1 MTNFG
6 AFDMLQSKKTI
17 LGISIAVLLVS
28 VGIYFANSEIADA
41 AKSMPSKIVVGFIP
55 TEKAEELTPKA
66 QQLEKYLESRL
77 RNVDVEVVVPTSY
90 EPLIEGMRF
99 GHVQAAFMD
108 TGAAWIAHEKA
119 GAEIVLAEVVNGRV
133 YYQAT
138 AFVRADSDI
147 QTMDDIKGKSIAFT
161 SWTGSS
167 GFIRPTAMMQ
177 ERGIMTIHGN
187 DPIAVEQALSETFSQ
202 HTFAGGYKAALKLL
216 VKGKVDVAFGADD
229 APERFLTPEEQS
241 QIKVLE
247 KYGKVPSHVFIVSKD
262 LHQIYKIKL
271 VKAMTGLNYANN
283 NHILKQLYG
292 AEALLPTD
300 AEMHMGDFGQA
311 VNSIAGI
318 ESKIIGPKG
327 G

>member
-1 MTNFG
+1 MF
-6 AFDMLQSKKTI
+6 QSKKTI
-17 LGISIAVLLVS
+17 LGVSLAVLLVS
-28 VGIYFANSEIADA
+28 VLGIYFANTEIANA
-41 AKSMPSKIVVGFIP
+41 ISPKPSKLVVGFIP

-66 QQLEKYLESRL
+66 QQLEKYLESKL
-77 RNVDVEVVVPTSY
+77 RNVDIEVVVPTSY

-119 GAEIVLAEVVNGRV
+119 GAEIVLAEVVKGRV

-138 AFVRADSDI
+138 AFVRADSNI
-147 QTMDDIKGKSIAFT
+147 QTMEDIKGKRVAFT

-167 GFIRPTAMMQ
+167 GFIKPAGMMQ
-177 ERGIMTIHGN
+177 ERGIMTVNGN
-187 DPIAVEQALSETFSQ
+187 DLVAVEQALRDTFTQ
-202 HTFAGGYKAALKLL
+202 YTFAGGYKAALKLL
-216 VKGKVDVAFGADD
+216 VEGKVDVAFGADD
-229 APERFLTPEEQS
+229 SPERFLTPEEQS

-262 LHQIYKIKL
+262 MHPVYKIKL
-271 VKAMTGLNYANN
+271 IKAMVGLNYAMNN
-283 NHILKQLYG
+283 QILQQLYG

-300 AEMHMGDFGQA
+300 AEMHMGDFGRA

-318 ESKIIGPKG
+318 EGKITAPKG
-327 G
+327 S

>member
-1 MTNFG
+1 MG
-6 AFDMLQSKKTI
+6 VSL
-17 LGISIAVLLVS
+17 AVLLVS
-28 VGIYFANSEIADA
+28 VLGIYFANSEVADA
-41 AKSMPSKIVVGFIP
+41 ISPKPSKLVVGFIP

-66 QQLEKYLESRL
+66 QQLEKYLESKL
-77 RNVDVEVVVPTSY
+77 RNVNVEVVVPTSY

-119 GAEIVLAEVVNGRV
+119 GAEIVLAEVVKGRV

-147 QTMDDIKGKSIAFT
+147 QTMDDIKGKRVAFT

-167 GFIRPTAMMQ
+167 GFIRPAAMMQ
-177 ERGIMTIHGN
+177 ERGIMTVNGN
-187 DPIAVEQALSETFSQ
+187 DLVAVEQALQNTFSQ

-216 VKGKVDVAFGADD
+216 VEDKVDVAFGADD
-229 APERFLTPEEQS
+229 SPERFLAPEEQS

-247 KYGKVPSHVFIVSKD
+247 KYGKVPSHVFVVSKD
-262 LHQIYKIKL
+262 LHSVYKMKL
-271 VKAMTGLNYANN
+271 IKAMIGLNYAANN
-283 NHILKQLYG
+283 KILQQLYG
-292 AEALLPTD
+292 AEALVPTD
-300 AEMHMGDFGQA
+300 VEMHIGDFGRA
-311 VNSIAGI
+311 VNSITGI
-318 ESKIIGPKG
+318 ESKITAPKG

>member
-1 MTNFG
+1 M
-6 AFDMLQSKKTI
+6 
-17 LGISIAVLLVS
+17 LVS
-28 VGIYFANSEIADA
+28 VLGVYFANSEIANA
-41 AKSMPSKIVVGFIP
+41 ASAKPSKIVVGFIP

-77 RNVDVEVVVPTSY
+77 RNVDIEVVVPTSY

-119 GAEIVLAEVVNGRV
+119 GAEIMLAEVVKGRV

-147 QTMDDIKGKSIAFT
+147 QTMEDIKGKRVAFT

-167 GFIRPTAMMQ
+167 GFIRPVAMMQ
-177 ERGIMTIHGN
+177 ERGIMTINGN
-187 DPIAVEQALSETFSQ
+187 DLVAVEQGLRDTFSQ
-202 HTFAGGYKAALKLL
+202 YTFAGGYKAALKLL
-216 VKGKVDVAFGADD
+216 VEGKVDVAFGADD

-241 QIKVLE
+241 QVKVLE

-262 LHQIYKIKL
+262 LHPVYKIKL

-283 NHILKQLYG
+283 NQILQQLYG

-300 AEMHMGDFGQA
+300 TQMHMGDFGRA
-311 VNSIAGI
+311 VSSIAGI
-318 ESKIIGPKG
+318 EGKIIEPKG

>member
-1 MTNFG
+1 
-6 AFDMLQSKKTI
+6 AS
-17 LGISIAVLLVS
+17 
-28 VGIYFANSEIADA
+28 SEVADA
-41 AKSMPSKIVVGFIP
+41 ISPKPSKLVVGFIP
-55 TEKAEELTPKA
+55 TEKAEQLTPKA
-66 QQLEKYLESRL
+66 QQLEKYLESKL

-119 GAEIVLAEVVNGRV
+119 GAEIVLAEVVRGRV

-147 QTMDDIKGKSIAFT
+147 QTMDDIKGKKVAFT

-167 GFIRPTAMMQ
+167 GFIRPAAMMQ
-177 ERGIMTIHGN
+177 ERGIMTVNGN
-187 DPIAVEQALSETFSQ
+187 DLVAVEQALRNTFNQ
-202 HTFAGGYKAALKLL
+202 YTFAGGYKAALKLL
-216 VKGKVDVAFGADD
+216 VQGKVDVAFGADD
-229 APERFLTPEEQS
+229 APDRFLTPEEQS

-247 KYGKVPSHVFIVSKD
+247 KYGEVPSHVFVVSKD
-262 LHQIYKIKL
+262 LHTVYKIKL
-271 VKAMTGLNYANN
+271 IKYMYRLNYAEN
-283 NHILKQLYG
+283 NHILKELYG
-292 AEALLPTD
+292 AEALVPTD
-300 AEMHMGDFGQA
+300 SQMHIGDFGRA

-318 ESKIIGPKG
+318 ESKITAPKG